1 MERSQTPGL
10 IRKASMSTHGW
21 DPAIGSQTAQCMERL
36 VLEERGADIRFLNL
50 YGETPTVIFGPG
62 MTEQMHANNE
72 WAAVADL
79 IEATKILAL
88 TIIEWCG
95 VEEQTSTAGR

>member
-1 MERSQTPGL
+1 
-10 IRKASMSTHGW
+10 
-21 DPAIGSQTAQCMERL
+21 
-36 VLEERGADIRFLNL
+36 
-50 YGETPTVIFGPG
+50 

-95 VEEQTSTAGR
+95 VEEQTSAAGR